1 MGSTRTI
8 SNHNGDIGIS
18 SGYLW
23 LAVEPAIIGQ
33 LMGEDQRLS
42 MVENKP
48 CLKPPAKN
56 EFLVR
61 RSLFQ
66 IPKLRI
72 DKTPLNE

>member
-1 MGSTRTI
+1 
-8 SNHNGDIGIS
+8 
-18 SGYLW
+18 
-23 LAVEPAIIGQ
+23 
-33 LMGEDQRLS
+33 

-61 RSLFQ
+61 RSLLQ